1 MSSII
6 TYSQIVEATSLFN
19 SLKGTL
25 SNMRCNCWGVYRL
38 EEYETDC
45 GFKGTHYVYVSNYG
59 TEQECLDYVE
69 RLINLGNRSE
79 SQYNYVVVP
88 VTRDGVGIIYM
99 GDRDISKY
107 FGLYNGPCKVML
119 EDGEN
124 IRRWFQANKLS
135 GGAHDEEVC
144 AEVNI
149 IDKKPGDW
157 IEINYNENSLVP
169 IWSK

>member
-1 MSSII
+1 MA
-6 TYSQIVEATSLFN
+6 TYFQICEAMEAFN
-19 SLKGTL
+19 SLKTKV
-25 SNMRCNCWGVYRL
+25 SDMRCKCWGVYRL

-69 RLINLGNRSE
+69 RLINLGNRGE

-88 VTRDGVGIIYM
+88 VTIDGLGTIYM
-99 GDRDISKY
+99 EDRDISRY

-119 EDGEN
+119 EDGKAP
-124 IRRWFQANKLS
+124 RRWFHAIKLS

-144 AEVNI
+144 AEVEI
-149 IDKKPGDW
+149 IEQKPVDW
-157 IEINYNENSLVP
+157 IEANYNENSLVP